1 MEMVARQNKIRR
13 IHPKK
18 FALWISMLSMIMLF
32 SAFTSAYIVQ
42 KAAGDWLQF
51 PLPVEFFYSTGV
63 ILACSLFLHMAY
75 KSFVNK
81 NYLYYQL
88 FWSLGLFLALLFVA
102 LQYQGWLHLNEWEI
116 FVHTNQSSSFF
127 VMLVGAHALHVLGG
141 IAALMTSWILAFRKN
156 TKEWSDKGQLRLEL
170 TCTYWHFVDVLW
182 LYLLAFLWFQQ

>member
-1 MEMVARQNKIRR
+1 MVARQNKIRR

-42 KAAGDWLQF
+42 KASGDWLQF

-63 ILACSLFLHMAY
+63 ILVCSVFLHVAY

-81 NYLYYQL
+81 NYLYYRI
-88 FWSLGLFLALLFVA
+88 FWSVGLFLAILFVA
-102 LQYQGWLHLNEWEI
+102 LQYQGWLHLNDWEI

-127 VMLVGAHALHVLGG
+127 VMLVGAHALHVMGG
-141 IAALMTSWILAFRKN
+141 IAALMTSWILSLRKN
-156 TKEWSDKGQLRLEL
+156 TTKWSEKGQLRLEL

-182 LYLLAFLWFQQ
+182 LYLLFFLWFQQ